1 MNMNYSNYKQ
11 IDGFLFEKFILN
23 GAGKLKENIK
33 KINDLNVFP
42 IPDGDT
48 GDNMFRTFS
57 GGIKSMQQEHENSVD
72 KKAHALAVGML
83 LSARGNSGVILSQIF
98 AGLGNGLEGVEVA
111 SIADLSKAFSEGVK
125 RAYSTVVTP
134 VEGTIL
140 TVAREALEG
149 TNEHINENIT
159 LGEYSELI
167 LSKMKTSLA
176 NTPELLDVLKEAG
189 VVDSGGAG
197 LYMIAQGVLEAIRGN
212 SSEFSFDTDQKQN
225 TALDFS
231 LFGKDSVFEYGY
243 CTEFLLRLMTA
254 KTDVDNFDINRV
266 IEYLETIGDSIV
278 ALKEDSILKIHVH
291 TMTPSKVL
299 EFCQQFGEFLTVKI
313 ENMMLQH
320 NEHEAKRSADIP
332 KVAKK
337 RAKYASC
344 VVTSGSGNIEVFRE
358 LGADH
363 IIDGGQG
370 KNPSTGDFIK
380 AFDEINADN
389 IFVFPNNSNIF
400 MAAEQAGELYGKSK
414 VHIIPSINPGQA
426 YASLAMLDY
435 SSDDPVTIKAN
446 FISNMEFV
454 ETGMV
459 CKAIRNV
466 DYKDLS
472 VRSNDYIGF
481 TNKKVL
487 TADED
492 KITALRDLCEKLGL
506 DDKEIVTV
514 FYGTDATDEDK
525 QRVRDLFK
533 NSYRNKEFY
542 EVEGNQEIYDFII
555 VLE

>member
-1 MNMNYSNYKQ
+1 MNYTSYKQ
-11 IDGFLFEKFILN
+11 IDGALFEKFIIN
-23 GAGKLKENIK
+23 GAAKLKENVK
-33 KINDLNVFP
+33 MINDLNVFP

-57 GGIKSMQQEHENSVD
+57 GGIKNMQQEQQNSVA

-98 AGLGNGLEGVEVA
+98 AGMDNGLEGVEVA
-111 SIADLSKAFSEGVK
+111 NMSDLSKAFSEGVK
-125 RAYSTVVTP
+125 RAYATVVSP

-149 TNEHINENIT
+149 TNGIIDDSIT
-159 LGEYSELI
+159 LGEYSEVI
-167 LSKMKTSLA
+167 LDKMKTSLA

-197 LYMIAQGVLEAIRGN
+197 LYMIAQGVLEAIKGN
-212 SSEFSFDTDQKQN
+212 DSEFTLENEQKQ
-225 TALDFS
+225 TQIVDFS
-231 LFGKDSVFEYGY
+231 LFGKDSVFEFGY

-254 KTDVDNFDINRV
+254 KTDVENFDIQKV
-266 IEYLETIGDSIV
+266 IDYLGTIGDSIV

-299 EFCQQFGEFLTVKI
+299 EYCQQFGEFLTIKI

-320 NEHEAKRSADIP
+320 NEHEAKKAADIP
-332 KVAKK
+332 KVQKK
-337 RAKYASC
+337 RTKYASC
-344 VVTSGSGNIEVFRE
+344 VVTTGSGNIEVFRQ

-380 AFDEINADN
+380 AFDEMNADN
-389 IFVFPNNSNIF
+389 IFVFPNNTNIF
-400 MAAEQAGELYGKSK
+400 MAAEQAAGLYTKSK
-414 VHIIPSINPGQA
+414 IHVIPSKNPGQA
-426 YASLAMLDY
+426 YAALAMLDY
-435 SSDDPVTIKAN
+435 SSDDAEMIKQN
-446 FISNMEFV
+446 FVSNMEFV

-466 DYKDLS
+466 EYRDIS
-472 VRSNDYIGF
+472 VKNNDYIGF

-487 TADED
+487 SADED
-492 KITALRDLCEKLGL
+492 KIGALATLCEKLKL
-506 DDKEIVTV
+506 EDKDIVTV
-514 FYGTDATDEDK
+514 FYGADATDEDK
-525 QRVRDLFK
+525 RRVRELINGKYKD
-533 NSYRNKEFY
+533 KEFY
-542 EVEGNQEIYDFII
+542 DVDGKQEIYDFIV